1 MNVEVRIER
10 LVLDGV
16 AVAAAE
22 QPALRAAV
30 EAELAR
36 LLAAG
41 GLAPE
46 LLGGGRVQWLP
57 GGTVALEDQP
67 PPGQLGA
74 RIANAIQEGIGP

>member
-1 MNVEVRIER
+1 MNIEVRIER

-36 LLAAG
+36 RLAAG

-46 LLGGGRVQWLP
+46 LLGSGGAQRLP

-67 PPGQLGA
+67 APSRLGA
-74 RIANAIQEGIGP
+74 RIAGAIQEGIGP